1 MAVRAAEMSMDPV
14 TRYQIAIG
22 NPPMLPAVEEAAM
35 LARARAGDKAARQ
48 SFLRPY
54 LPLVVRAARRY
65 MGQGL
70 PDMDV
75 IQAGN
80 EGLLRALT
88 LYDSDKGPFPPFALR
103 WARDMIRGLLQSRRR
118 LRDVPIEAAAD
129 AMAAS
134 PQDDELA
141 PAVNGVLG
149 ELSAPARR
157 VIEYRYGLLPAGQ
170 RHTQREVAVML
181 GVSRERVKQIE
192 AQALWQL
199 RQSQAVK
206 EFGRTWDVGG
216 VGGGSGMSY
225 DTMATQH
232 DRAPAIDPGTAK
244 KYKGELDANARLRA
258 KVWADIGPRLEQGPA
273 RVRELAAL
281 ILIEKRHI
289 VAKDKT
295 EIVKVPMSQGDT
307 ARWLGDFVRAG
318 QLVADYDKTG
328 TRYRLA
334 GEAR

>member
-1 MAVRAAEMSMDPV
+1 MAVALTEANMDAV
-14 TRYQIAIG
+14 TRYQVAIG
-22 NPPMLPAVEEAAM
+22 NPPMLPAVEEAAL
-35 LARARAGDKAARQ
+35 LARARAGDKAAR
-48 SFLRPY
+48 SAFLRPY

-88 LYDSDKGPFPPFALR
+88 LYDSDKGPFPPFALG
-103 WARDMIRGLLQSRRR
+103 WARDMIRGLLQNRRR
-118 LRDVPIEAAAD
+118 LRDVPIDAAAA

-134 PQDDELA
+134 PQDDDLA

-149 ELSAPARR
+149 ELSAPARS

-170 RHTQREVAVML
+170 RHTQREVAAML

-199 RQSQAVK
+199 RQSPAVK
-206 EFGRTWDVGG
+206 EFGRTWEVGG
-216 VGGGSGMSY
+216 STGMEPK
-225 DTMATQH
+225 TKH
-232 DRAPAIDPGTAK
+232 APT
-244 KYKGELDANARLRA
+244 LDANARLRV

-273 RVRELAAL
+273 RVRELAAA
-281 ILIEKRHI
+281 ILIEKRDL
-289 VAKDKT
+289 KGKT
-295 EIVKVPMSQGDT
+295 YHEPMSQGDT
-307 ARWLGDFVRAG
+307 GKWLGDFVRAG
-318 QLVADYDKTG
+318 QLVAEYRKTG
-328 TRYRLA
+328 TIYKLP
-334 GEAR
+334 G